1 MTELFFEV
9 YNCYFQ
15 VIQSLI
21 GKHGPISEKELN
33 FRIQNDCLKK
43 ASSIFFLSLRKTDGD
58 FLKSRMVFFIQI
70 CQRIS
75 TCL

>member
-33 FRIQNDCLKK
+33 FRIQNDCFEE
-43 ASSIFFLSLRKTDGD
+43 SIL
-58 FLKSRMVFFIQI
+58 
-70 CQRIS
+70 
-75 TCL
+75 